1 MHKKRATYVNLGLA
15 LCLTFSFLLLPF
27 SFAHA
32 RADSPSV
39 STATAEGRLAV
50 FDDVWQTIN
59 DRYYDSNFHGVDWN
73 AQRTKFRNLAAN
85 AQSQAELYSILRRLI
100 TSLKDAHTRVF
111 APEEK
116 FDWQRPKFI
125 TVGLALREIEG
136 QLIAV
141 SVERGSDAERAGLRA
156 GDIIEKIDGEPA
168 RARLEARLRETP
180 DSSTPQAAR
189 LFALSSLLNGP
200 SGTSVTIEWK
210 SADNKRRQTTLTRRW
225 FQRTPGFRINNRHGV
240 AIVSIDAFT
249 HQIAL
254 EFARTISGHENP
266 LAKARGI
273 IIDLRNN
280 GGGDAQ
286 AMAEV
291 VSAFLPPATALGQFT
306 DRHGNISLKID
317 TGGPSLY
324 SMRNAREVRGSIIIL
339 ASERTSSAAE
349 IFISALQQANR
360 ASVIGAQTCGCVLA
374 VRMHHALPDGGELAV
389 SELDY
394 KTANGSRLEGA
405 GIKPDTTVN
414 LTRQDIYAGHDVAL
428 ESAFTRIRLN
438 SHH

>member
-1 MHKKRATYVNLGLA
+1 MQFKRTRTSSTA
-15 LCLTFSFLLLPF
+15 LLVCLTFSFLLFPF
-27 SFAHA
+27 FFAY
-32 RADSPSV
+32 ADSPTV
-39 STATAEGRLAV
+39 STSTSEGRLAV
-50 FDDVWQTIN
+50 FDDVWQTVN
-59 DRYYDSNFHGVDWN
+59 DRYYDPNFHGVDWA

-85 AQSQAELYSILRRLI
+85 AQSQAELYLILRRLI
-100 TSLKDAHTRVF
+100 TSLRDAHTRVF

-125 TVGLALREIEG
+125 TVGLSLREIES

-156 GDIIEKIDGEPA
+156 GDIIEKINGE
-168 RARLEARLRETP
+168 RASAVLDARLRDQP

-189 LFALSSLLNGP
+189 LFALSSLFNGP
-200 SGTSVTIEWK
+200 SGSSVTIDWK
-210 SADNKRRQTTLTRRW
+210 SADDKKHQTSLARRW
-225 FQRTPGFRINNRHGV
+225 FQRTPGLRISNQNDI

-254 EFARTISGHENP
+254 EFARITSGRENP
-266 LAKARGI
+266 LANARGI

-286 AMAEV
+286 AMAEM

-317 TGGPSLY
+317 TGGAGLY
-324 SMRNAREVRGSIIIL
+324 SARTTKAIRSSIVIL
-339 ASERTSSAAE
+339 SSERTSSAAE

-360 ASVIGAQTCGCVLA
+360 ASVVGAQTCGCVLA

-394 KTANGSRLEGA
+394 KTASGSRLEGA
-405 GIKPDTTVN
+405 GIKPDTAVSI
-414 LTRQDIYAGHDVAL
+414 TRQDIYAGHDAAL
-428 ESAFTRIRLN
+428 ESAFNKIRRN
-438 SHH
+438 AHH